1 LYNQG
6 SRYVQVT
13 GSLTVK

>member
-13 GSLTVK
+13 GSLTVE